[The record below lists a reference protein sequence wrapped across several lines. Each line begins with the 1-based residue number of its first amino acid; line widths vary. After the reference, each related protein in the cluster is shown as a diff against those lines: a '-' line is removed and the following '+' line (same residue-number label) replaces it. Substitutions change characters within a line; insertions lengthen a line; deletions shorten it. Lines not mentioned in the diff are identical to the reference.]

1 MFPVK
6 HELWLLCRSTSKLLL
21 ELKRIAKQFN
31 LNVVVCF
38 SSLHFRKFRFVSLWI
53 PRGMGQVFNMTN
65 KKMSRQT
72 GFCFFFASIISCCC
86 FERTSSRLMQPPVSA
101 QTNSQRKNTTLHI
114 TIRSAGPAS
123 SPTLLGLMETYAIAR
138 LRRSSSK
145 AASSASAS
153 AQPIRHHKTSINSE
167 NDDLNSSET
176 TLMKC
181 DSLFWISLLFLGFGG
196 MTVKALLLEQETQTL
211 YFTSHDFLNT
221 NTEYEKKKWISNL
234 LME

>member
-1 MFPVK
+1 
-6 HELWLLCRSTSKLLL
+6 
-21 ELKRIAKQFN
+21 
-31 LNVVVCF
+31 
-38 SSLHFRKFRFVSLWI
+38 
-53 PRGMGQVFNMTN
+53 
-65 KKMSRQT
+65 
-72 GFCFFFASIISCCC
+72 
-86 FERTSSRLMQPPVSA
+86 
-101 QTNSQRKNTTLHI
+101 
-114 TIRSAGPAS
+114 
-123 SPTLLGLMETYAIAR
+123 METYAIAR

-153 AQPIRHHKTSINSE
+153 AQPIRHHKTIINSE

-211 YFTSHDFLNT
+211 YFTFHDFSNT